1 MKRYGG
7 VASTAGAVLL
17 TASVVVVASL
27 WPGSSGPP
35 RPSAQ
40 ANPSKVTQL
49 APLPWPSRSA
59 APSGGRTPYQRA
71 IDAAAARGLEVWL
84 DVDLAQRWL
93 QGPRLQ
99 GPRSFMGTIRRLA
112 PLARRPGVVG
122 FKIADELGYQDGF
135 QTAGE
140 IRAFLADAAAGLR
153 NIAPRK
159 LILADILVP
168 ELGCAEGV
176 LASIV
181 SSSMCAQQARAR
193 YPALSLSNVDTYVR
207 SGDLDVVDLSTDL
220 LPETTYET
228 WGITQAQAQRA
239 AWRQVA
245 ILRWSTYVRVQERH
259 ALAHPDWYTG
269 SIADVQRDARIFA
282 SIPLSEGAAGID
294 IWAWRQVEDGVV
306 MRLMDP
312 GLRPNALWRMLT
324 GLHARGVE
332 LYTSFTP
339 SSVDRGIRPDMAR
352 VAEVFTG
359 VMVAAGV

>member
-1 MKRYGG
+1 VKRYGG
-7 VASTAGAVLL
+7 IVSAGALLL
-17 TASVVVVASL
+17 TVALVVVASL
-27 WPGSSGPP
+27 WSSSSRPP

-40 ANPSKVTQL
+40 VNPSKVTQL
-49 APLPWPSRSA
+49 APLPWPSRSVT
-59 APSGGRTPYQRA
+59 PSGAKTPYQRA
-71 IDAAAARGLEVWL
+71 VDAAAARGLEVWL

-93 QGPRLQ
+93 QGPR
-99 GPRSFMGTIRRLA
+99 SFTSTIRRLA

-135 QTAGE
+135 HTAGE
-140 IRAFLADAAAGLR
+140 VRAFLAGSAAALR
-153 NIAPRK
+153 RIAPRK
-159 LILADILVP
+159 FVLADILVP

-193 YPALSLSNVDTYVR
+193 YPALSLSSVDTYVR
-207 SGDLDVVDLSTDL
+207 SGDLDAIDVSTDL
-220 LPETTYET
+220 LPETTYES
-228 WGITQAQAQRA
+228 WGITQAQAQAA

-245 ILRWSTYVRVQERH
+245 VLHWSAYVTVRERH
-259 ALAHPDWYTG
+259 ALAHPGLYTG
-269 SIADVQRDARIFA
+269 SATDAERDARIYG

-294 IWAWRQVEDGVV
+294 IWAWQQVEDGVV

-312 GLRPNALWRMLT
+312 GLRSNVLWRMLT
-324 GLHARGVE
+324 GLHNRGIA

-339 SSVDRGIRPDMAR
+339 SSVDQGIRPDMAK